1 MSDAESRKT
10 ILVVD
15 DEPDIRKLVCAMV
28 GHFGYAALP
37 ANSGQRALAVYKKH
51 NGPIDLL
58 ITDVVMKGIG
68 GPVLAD
74 ELTELQPG
82 LKVLYMSGYDHSRVV
97 QKYVVEKGHFL
108 LAKPFTPHQ
117 METKL
122 KELLTPVVKDHAKS
136 A

>member
-1 MSDAESRKT
+1 MPDAEQRKT

-15 DEPDIRKLVCAMV
+15 DEAEIRKLVCAMV
-28 GHFGYAALP
+28 VHFGYAALP

-51 NGPIDLL
+51 GGPIDLL

-74 ELTELQPG
+74 QLTELQPG

-97 QKYVVEKGHFL
+97 QQYVVEKKHFL
-108 LAKPFTPHQ
+108 LPKPFTAQ
-117 METKL
+117 QLETKL
-122 KELLTPVVKDHAKS
+122 KELLSPEAVQTAP
-136 A
+136 

>member
-1 MSDAESRKT
+1 MSDVENSKT

-15 DEPDIRKLVCAMV
+15 DEPEIRKLVSAMI
-28 GHFGYAALP
+28 GHFGYKALS

-51 NGPIDLL
+51 NAPIDLL
-58 ITDVVMKGIG
+58 ITDVVMRGIG

-74 ELTELQPG
+74 KLTALQPG

-108 LAKPFTPHQ
+108 LAKPFTARQ
-117 METKL
+117 MEAKL
-122 KELLTPVVKDHAKS
+122 KELLAPAVRTAT
-136 A
+136 

>member
-1 MSDAESRKT
+1 MSDAEHRKT

-15 DEPDIRKLVCAMV
+15 DEPEIRKLVCAMV
-28 GHFGYAALP
+28 AHFGYTALP
-37 ANSGQRALAVYKKH
+37 ANSGQRALAVYKRH

-74 ELTELQPG
+74 KLSELQPG

-97 QKYVVEKGHFL
+97 QNYVVEKGHFL
-108 LAKPFTPHQ
+108 LAKPFTAHQ

-122 KELLTPVVKDHAKS
+122 KELLEPAVKTAP
-136 A
+136 